1 MLRSESKFES
11 AEFVYTPQNIIDGKF
26 DDDLR
31 VWCDDARNFGSLLL
45 AEYGTEVNSD
55 SFPWSG
61 VVNGAEEKNGYG
73 DPTLAD
79 GPERFRDA
87 YRHIIAICRT
97 EGAVNITW
105 VFHIDIESTPDESWN
120 QFENYYPG
128 DEWINW
134 IGISVYGT
142 YTPMSPYYSI
152 FRISMDRIYPRILKL
167 APDKPIIVAEF
178 GTAKNNP
185 FVDQVVWTRN
195 ALTDITSLRYQNLI
209 GFSWWNE
216 AWINDAN
223 RAHDTTMRVQDNPDL
238 GALFREMVGDNPN
251 VIGEFSK

>member
-1 MLRSESKFES
+1 LNTPVASGIPLPPKDSFYQGVFPGGKSGEEDDITFNDLLDYENVVGKNATWVYFSNNWFRSRKFPTETATWIRNAGSIPYIRLMLRSESKFES
-11 AEFVYTPQNIIDGKF
+11 TEFVYTPQNIIDGKF

-87 YRHIIAICRT
+87 YRHIITICRT

-142 YTPMSPYYSI
+142 YTPDEPLLQH
-152 FRISMDRIYPRILKL
+152 F
-167 APDKPIIVAEF
+167 
-178 GTAKNNP
+178 
-185 FVDQVVWTRN
+185 
-195 ALTDITSLRYQNLI
+195 
-209 GFSWWNE
+209 
-216 AWINDAN
+216 
-223 RAHDTTMRVQDNPDL
+223 
-238 GALFREMVGDNPN
+238 PN
-251 VIGEFSK
+251 QYG